1 MIVVA
6 VAVAVVGSWAPAACN
21 FIVEVGGREGG
32 RRRERG
38 VLCPVAF
45 IFGPLPTISPETC
58 IAGEL
63 RGGVEGDSIRTLQL
77 AYDS

>member
-6 VAVAVVGSWAPAACN
+6 VAVAVAGSWAPAACN

-45 IFGPLPTISPETC
+45 ICGPLSTISPETC